1 MNNTKLPEVTKVDV
15 EDLVKE
21 FKVLNVDSF
30 TAYLKE
36 IWRVKYFN
44 SRTSQCAMTTA

>member
-1 MNNTKLPEVTKVDV
+1 MKDTKQAQTEVNKVDV
-15 EDLVKE
+15 EDLVRE

-36 IWRVKYFN
+36 IWRV
-44 SRTSQCAMTTA
+44 